1 MAGGRQVILSKVLLL
16 VVAFTAA
23 WAATRTPADILF
35 LVGAAFSFAAST
47 FFPVLVMGIFWKRA
61 NQWGATAGMLSGL
74 FTTIFYMVQTQ
85 PWLRE
90 WVLSVPRSTPV
101 ELWWGIQP
109 IAAGVFGAPVA
120 FVVIISVSL
129 LTPKPNT
136 TARQLVQYLRE
147 PD

>member
-1 MAGGRQVILSKVLLL
+1 
-16 VVAFTAA
+16 
-23 WAATRTPADILF
+23 
-35 LVGAAFSFAAST
+35 
-47 FFPVLVMGIFWKRA
+47 MGIFWKRA
-61 NQWGATAGMLSGL
+61 NQWGATSGMLAGL

-90 WVLSVPRSTPV
+90 LVLSVPRSTPI

-120 FVVIISVSL
+120 FVVIFLVSL
-129 LTPKPNT
+129 LTPRPDDVT
-136 TARQLVQYLRE
+136 YQLVEFLRE

>member
-1 MAGGRQVILSKVLLL
+1 
-16 VVAFTAA
+16 
-23 WAATRTPADILF
+23 
-35 LVGAAFSFAAST
+35 
-47 FFPVLVMGIFWKRA
+47 
-61 NQWGATAGMLSGL
+61 MLSGL

-109 IAAGVFGAPVA
+109 IAAGVFGAPIA
-120 FVVIISVSL
+120 FAAIVVVSL
-129 LTPKPNT
+129 LTPKPD
-136 TARQLVQYLRE
+136 ALSRQLVQYLRE